1 MQDKMIKAA
10 KVADFENCCVKS
22 VRILGRHV
30 AIIKDKDGGFRA
42 MEGGC
47 KHQNA
52 DLTTGK
58 VKDGIVTCSWHGWQ
72 YDIES
77 GECVRGGKAALRPYT
92 CVVEGEDILI
102 SLQPKSPDSDSSA
115 FVPFD

>member
-1 MQDKMIKAA
+1 MQQMIKAA
-10 KVADFENCCVKS
+10 KVSDFADRCVKS

-30 AIIKDKDGGFRA
+30 AIIRNKDGSFRA

-52 DLTTGK
+52 DLTTGQ

-77 GECVRGGKAALRPYT
+77 GECIRGGKAPLRSYE
-92 CVVEGEDILI
+92 CVVEGENILI
-102 SLQPKSPDSDSSA
+102 SLHPKNPDSDSAA
-115 FVPFD
+115 FVPFE